1 MSGKSWFRMSVH
13 TCIQVHWECSL
24 FLSLSGLLMIVYGV
38 AAVFEG

>member
-13 TCIQVHWECSL
+13 IQVHWECSL
-24 FLSLSGLLMIVYGV
+24 SLSLSGLLMIVYGV